1 MKKIFIIL
9 ISFII
14 ITKVDA
20 QTKTLLQLKT
30 DSTGNKVIQCLRD
43 HQPDS
48 IYLMAGNTFKQN
60 ISQEN
65 FKSISENQ
73 LFPINDFKN
82 VVFVKTVKGINKYK
96 INGTPELQLLVGLDA
111 EYKIETLLIQPYS
124 ED

>member
-48 IYLMAGNTFKQN
+48 IYLMAGKTFKQN

-82 VVFVKTVKGINKYK
+82 VVFVKTENGINKYK
-96 INGTPELQLLVGLDA
+96 VSGNPELQLLVGLDA
-111 EYKIETLLIQPYS
+111 KYEIETLLIQPYS